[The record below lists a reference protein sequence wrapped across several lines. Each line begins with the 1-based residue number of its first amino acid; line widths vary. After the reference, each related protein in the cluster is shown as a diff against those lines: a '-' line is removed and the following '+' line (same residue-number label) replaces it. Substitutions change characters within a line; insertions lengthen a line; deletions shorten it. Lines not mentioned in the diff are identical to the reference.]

1 MWRDY
6 SSGLLKNNHT
16 SVLSVRVS
24 AFISA
29 LLLSLLCG
37 LFYNMWKYEVER
49 IEREEGGWHSRLIGE
64 ISDKDLEA
72 IKNFG
77 NVKDAVRNE
86 SGKAGISTDIGDAG
100 TLTDI
105 EGAETLTDIEEAEE
119 LMDIEGAEALTD
131 IEGAEALTDIEGA
144 EALTVNEGEENSA
157 DLYFYDL
164 RNVFSDTP
172 RIAELV
178 GISPEKAVYN
188 YPLLAMYLIRDSRDT
203 APRLVFPMFI
213 IIMAM
218 ASMSLVVIIHNAFAV
233 SMNARVHQFGI
244 FSSIGA
250 TPRQIRT
257 CLLQE
262 AAALCAVPVIAG
274 NMLGIAGAMGLLHMT
289 NVLLAGGAAGRHKAV
304 FGVHPLVLAGALG
317 VTVVTIW
324 ISAWLP
330 ARKLSRLTPLEAIR
344 STDELQLKRRKNSPI
359 LARLFGVEGELAGN
373 ALKAQKKALRTAS
386 LSLALAF
393 MAYTM
398 MQCFFSLSGISTRE
412 TYFERYQNVWDIMV
426 TVKDAGA
433 DIFEETKAVRNLAG
447 VKDAA
452 AYQKAS
458 AKRIITEEE
467 MSEDMKAF
475 GGFSHASGEFVTKVD
490 SGWLVNA
497 PILVMDDDSFLDYCK
512 QIGIAP
518 RLDGAVIRNQI
529 RDVTNPDF
537 RHPDFMPY
545 LKQDDLE
552 KESADALRESEK
564 EESVSDLGMLEK
576 EESVSDLQQSEKTA
590 VSVLRQS
597 GNEQVTA
604 EIPVL
609 SYAEEVPALREEY
622 ATLDYYELVHF
633 IPVSLW
639 EEIKG
644 QTGGGE
650 SDVYIRVLGKENA
663 ALEVLN
669 TLQDQIEQLL
679 SRKYTVE
686 CENRIQEYETN
697 RIQIRGMMTFFG
709 ALCVLLALIGIG
721 NIFSNTL
728 GFVRQRKREFARYM
742 SIGLTPEELRKMFC
756 IEALAIAGRPI
767 LITLPPAVLAA
778 GYMLKLS
785 YVDAGEFL
793 AEAPLMPITAFMLA
807 ILGAVGLAYFLAW
820 RNVRRISL
828 AEVLRDDTMM

>member
-86 SGKAGISTDIGDAG
+86 SGKAGISRDIGDAG
-100 TLTDI
+100 ALTDI
-105 EGAETLTDIEEAEE
+105 EGAETLTDIEEAEALTDIE
-119 LMDIEGAEALTD
+119 GAETLIDIEGAEALTD
-131 IEGAEALTDIEGA
+131 IEGAEALA
-144 EALTVNEGEENSA
+144 VNEGAENSA

-172 RIAELV
+172 QIAELV

-274 NMLGIAGAMGLLHMT
+274 NLLGIAGAMGLLHMT
-289 NVLLAGGAAGRHKAV
+289 NVLLAGGVAGRHKAV

-330 ARKLSRLTPLEAIR
+330 AKKLSRLTPLEAIR

-386 LSLALAF
+386 FSLALAF

-426 TVKDAGA
+426 TVEDAGA
-433 DIFEETKAVRNLAG
+433 DIFEETKAVRKLAG

-497 PILVMDDDSFLDYCK
+497 PILVMDDESFLDYCK

-552 KESADALRESEK
+552 KES
-564 EESVSDLGMLEK
+564 VSI
-576 EESVSDLQQSEKTA
+576 
-590 VSVLRQS
+590 LRQS

-622 ATLDYYELVHF
+622 AALDYYELVHF

-644 QTGGGE
+644 QIGGGE
-650 SDVYIRVLGKENA
+650 SDAYIRVLGKENA
-663 ALEVLN
+663 ALEELN
-669 TLQDQIEQLL
+669 ALQDQIEQLL

-793 AEAPLMPITAFMLA
+793 AEAPLMPIIAFMLA